1 MADPVLESDIEDA
14 RKKADPGPAGVTDK
28 MRPTLSVPLPP
39 PSSGATDAR
48 RPSVTTPRN
57 DGKRPGQAMRERA
70 IHAPVDGP
78 ISQGLMVTG
87 EKLRAGSEALD
98 THMGKISAAVA
109 NTFSPIDVAETAK
122 LGSNAVQIAAL
133 ANARNDSGR
142 QAAFHDAQARNAA
155 AMDQMSL
162 DVQANKMVH
171 GDPATMKEAEQR
183 RLEHVSA
190 THEKKQQVAATI
202 KAAEDSGAPMTV
214 AQKRALAESS
224 FSAPTKEMETEAR
237 AHMLNRKLG
246 NLIRKKKA
254 AGASDAEVATLG
266 TGGMVAGSAARA
278 VAANLRLGAKGAAVG
293 ADSIDEWEMKHT
305 VGEEV
310 TGDLAQSGHVISES
324 DRPESSV
331 KGDINRVARSVANK
345 LPGFDS
351 DGRPLFNSTKL
362 SDKEKGLVQD
372 LNSKIGDLDERGKQ
386 SLKDRKGMEKGYTP
400 EELSR
405 RQELKS
411 QISGL
416 ESKGAQYRKD
426 NNSLGAQI
434 MGLTGLDFSDQS
446 KLDDHSSHVDRFM
459 KKAESNQNDAVS
471 AHQAEIDKLDAAA
484 KANLGARRSKFLSK
498 SHSDYHF
505 TDEEKTEH
513 EGVLKQIK
521 QIKKAAKGRD
531 LSDSE
536 QAQIKALEAR
546 SADMKAFRDT
556 GMTRD
561 QRQER
566 ERRTSAIA
574 GIKADATYGL
584 SDEDHV
590 KLAHHKREIADL
602 EETRKTGLTKTE
614 RKQLADARAEREE
627 QKRTRETGLTTSE
640 RQIKQHLED
649 SRTAVY
655 EGAAEDKDL
664 IDRNLGKT
672 VRKVGDKHYVGGL
685 NSTDNVTDEEM
696 EATIGGRTAQGART
710 FGNAVHFAGEV
721 AEGSADTAQKY
732 TDNNELAKAA
742 AITAGGAI
750 KQGVST
756 AGSVTVPVLGGVAI
770 KAGLEGGGKVL
781 QGFGSVISNVA
792 DSAAQA
798 QDQRDR
804 QKDLTT
810 GQRALDVRQHAINFT
825 GSNAPEEKSLGSKLV
840 DSASTL
846 VSGAGSILMGSD
858 AGKDL
863 KKDAVGM
870 LPDHV
875 ADKLGL
881 NEPEEDDGPKELTA
895 ENLQAATQDAV
906 KGEVQDTAKGMAM
919 ATGTDLVTKA
929 LAGHRE
935 DAPNARALKAF
946 NREHHKKK
954 KAEENR
960 AAGLARQSAVRQQ
973 RDAARAAD
981 RGPADPDGKAMQ
993 AMFAKP
999 LEKQE
1004 KADADRQAG
1013 LARQGAVRQQRDAAR
1028 SANERAAGPE
1038 RKSMKSLFRQ
1048 RVPWWKRLVNAVR
1061 SGAKSVGRGVASIG
1075 RSIRRGMSSVGSW
1088 VRGLFG

>member
-1 MADPVLESDIEDA
+1 MPDPVLDADLEEARQKSESSPAVDA
-14 RKKADPGPAGVTDK
+14 DKTRPASS
-28 MRPTLSVPLPP
+28 MPSA
-39 PSSGATDAR
+39 PSSGSGADAR

-57 DGKRPGQAMRERA
+57 DGMRPGQAMRERA
-70 IHAPVDGP
+70 IHAPVDGTF
-78 ISQGLMVTG
+78 SQGLMTVG
-87 EKLRAGSEALD
+87 EKARAGSEALD
-98 THMGKISAAVA
+98 THMGKIGVSIA
-109 NTFSPIDVAETAK
+109 NSFSPIDVGETAK
-122 LGSNAVQIAAL
+122 LGSDAVQIAAL
-133 ANARNDSGR
+133 ANARTDSGR
-142 QAAFHDAQARNAA
+142 QAAHRDAQARNEA

-171 GDPATMKEAEQR
+171 GDPAAMKEAEQR
-183 RLEHVSA
+183 RLEHVTA

-202 KAAEDSGAPMTV
+202 KSAEESGAPMTV
-214 AQKRALAESS
+214 EQKRALAESS

-237 AHMLNRKLG
+237 AHMLNLKLS

-254 AGASDAEVATLG
+254 AGASDEKVAALG
-266 TGGMVAGSAARA
+266 TGGTVAGSAFRA

-293 ADSIDEWEMKHT
+293 ADSIDEWQMKHT

-331 KGDINRVARSVANK
+331 KGDVNRVARSVANK
-345 LPGFDS
+345 LPGTDS

-372 LNSKIGDLDERGKQ
+372 LNSKIGDLDARGKQ
-386 SLKDRKGMEKGYTP
+386 SLKDRKGMAKGYTP
-400 EELSR
+400 EEFSR
-405 RQELKS
+405 REELKS

-446 KLDDHSSHVDRFM
+446 KFDDHSSHVDRNM
-459 KKAESNQNDAVS
+459 KKAEANQNDAIA
-471 AHQAEIDKLDAAA
+471 AHQGEIDKLDAAA
-484 KANLGARRSKFLSK
+484 KVNLGARQSKVFSR

-513 EGVLKQIK
+513 DGVMKQIK
-521 QIKKAAKGRD
+521 QIKKTAKGRD

-556 GMTRD
+556 GLTRD

-584 SDEDHV
+584 TDEDHAS
-590 KLAHHKREIADL
+590 LAHHKREIADL
-602 EETRKTGLTKTE
+602 EETRKTGLTKAE
-614 RKQLADARAEREE
+614 RKQLADAKAEREE
-627 QKRTRETGLTTSE
+627 QKRTRATGLTTTD

-685 NSTDNVTDEEM
+685 NSTDNVSEEEM
-696 EATIGGRTAQGART
+696 EATVGGRAAQGARS
-710 FGNAVHFAGEV
+710 FGDAVHFAGEV

-732 TDNNELAKAA
+732 IKENKLGKAA
-742 AITAGGAI
+742 AVTVGGAV
-750 KQGVST
+750 KQAAST
-756 AGSVTVPVLGGVAI
+756 ASAVTVPVLGGVAI

-781 QGFGSVISNVA
+781 QGAGSAISAVA
-792 DSAAQA
+792 NSAAEG

-804 QKDLTT
+804 QKELTT
-810 GQRALDVRQHAINFT
+810 GQRALDVRKHAIDFT
-825 GSNAPEEKSLGSKLV
+825 GSNAPEEKGLGSQLL
-840 DSASTL
+840 DSASNL
-846 VSGAGSILMGSD
+846 VSGAGAMLMGSD

-870 LPDHV
+870 LPDQV
-875 ADKLGL
+875 SEKLGL
-881 NEPEEDDGPKELTA
+881 NAPEEDDGPKKLTM
-895 ENLQAATQDAV
+895 ENLQAATVDAV
-906 KGEVQDTAKGMAM
+906 KGEAQDTAQGMAI
-919 ATGTDLVTKA
+919 ATGTDMVTKA

-981 RGPADPDGKAMQ
+981 GPADPDGKAMQ
-993 AMFAKP
+993 DMFAKP

-1013 LARQGAVRQQRDAAR
+1013 LARQGAVRQQRDAVR
-1028 SANERAAGPE
+1028 SANESAAGPE

-1075 RSIRRGMSSVGSW
+1075 RSIRHGVSSVGSW

>member
-1 MADPVLESDIEDA
+1 MPDPVLDADLEEARQKSESSPA
-14 RKKADPGPAGVTDK
+14 VDPDKTRPASS
-28 MRPTLSVPLPP
+28 MPSA
-39 PSSGATDAR
+39 PSSGSSADAR

-70 IHAPVDGP
+70 IYAPVDGP
-78 ISQGLMVTG
+78 ISQGLMSAG
-87 EKLRAGSEALD
+87 EKLRTGSDALD

-133 ANARNDSGR
+133 ANARTDSGR
-142 QAAFHDAQARNAA
+142 QAAYHDAQARNEA

-162 DVQANKMVH
+162 DVQADKMVH

-202 KAAEDSGAPMTV
+202 KSAEDSGAPMTV
-214 AQKRALAESS
+214 EQKRALAESS

-237 AHMLNRKLG
+237 AHMLNVKLA

-254 AGASDAEVATLG
+254 AGASEAEVAALG
-266 TGGMVAGSAARA
+266 TGGIVAGSAAKA

-293 ADSIDEWEMKHT
+293 ADSIDEWQMKHT

-331 KGDINRVARSVANK
+331 KGDVTRVARSVANK

-351 DGRPLFNSTKL
+351 EGRPRFNSAKL

-372 LNSKIGDLDERGKQ
+372 LNSKIGDIDARGAQ

-426 NNSLGAQI
+426 NNSFGAQI
-434 MGLTGLDFSDQS
+434 MGLKGLDFSDQS
-446 KLDDHSSHVDRFM
+446 KFDDHTSHVDSYM
-459 KKAESNQNDAVS
+459 KKAEANQNDAIA
-471 AHQAEIDKLDAAA
+471 AHQGEIDKLDAAA
-484 KANLGARRSKFLSK
+484 KANLGSRRSKVFSK
-498 SHSDYHF
+498 SHSSYHF
-505 TDEEKTEH
+505 TDEEKSEH
-513 EGVLKQIK
+513 EGLLKQMDTIK
-521 QIKKAAKGRD
+521 SGAKGRD

-536 QAQIKALEAR
+536 QAQITALEAR

-556 GMTRD
+556 GLTRD

-574 GIKADATYGL
+574 GIKADTTYGL
-584 SDEDHV
+584 SDQDHAH
-590 KLAHHKREIADL
+590 LAHHKREIADL

-614 RKQLADARAEREE
+614 RKQLADAKAEREE
-627 QKRTRETGLTTSE
+627 QKRTRDTGLTTSE

-685 NSTDNVTDEEM
+685 NSTDNVTEEEM

-750 KQGVST
+750 KQGVSA

-770 KAGLEGGGKVL
+770 KAGLEGGGRVL
-781 QGFGSVISNVA
+781 QGFGSVISDVA

-810 GQRALDVRQHAINFT
+810 GQRALDVRKHAIDFT
-825 GSNAPEEKSLGSKLV
+825 GSNTPEEKSLGSKLV

-846 VSGAGSILMGSD
+846 VRGAGTMLMGSD

-870 LPDHV
+870 LPDQV
-875 ADKLGL
+875 SEKLGL
-881 NEPEEDDGPKELTA
+881 NAPEEDDGPKELTM
-895 ENLQAATQDAV
+895 ENLQAATVDAV
-906 KGEVQDTAKGMAM
+906 KGEAQDTAQGMAI
-919 ATGTDLVTKA
+919 ATGSDMVTKA

-981 RGPADPDGKAMQ
+981 DGPADPDGKAMQ

-999 LEKQE
+999 LEEQE

-1013 LARQGAVRQQRDAAR
+1013 LARQGAVRQQRDAVR
-1028 SANERAAGPE
+1028 SANESAAGPE

-1048 RVPWWKRLVNAVR
+1048 RVPWWKRLVSAVKR
-1061 SGAKSVGRGVASIG
+1061 GAQSVGRGVRKVG
-1075 RSIRRGMSSVGSW
+1075 NSIRRGVSAAGQW
-1088 VRGLFG
+1088 FRGLFS